1 MKTTHDYGGRSWQC
15 PECKAWIPCPHGRL
29 ALETHIRAMHPA
41 LYEKRRAVVAEMRGE
56 PA

>member
-1 MKTTHDYGGRSWQC
+1 MKTTHGYGGRSWQC
-15 PECKAWIPCPHGRL
+15 PECKAWIPCPHGRV

-41 LYEKRRAVVAEMRGE
+41 LYEKRRSVVAEMRGE